1 MTSGLG
7 LAIVIIA
14 LAPVPGQ
21 PRLAVMPL
29 ALDPGLSVVV
39 QEGRCRAFAEAL
51 SAQMAAARDPRV
63 AVCVRS
69 AEV

>member
-1 MTSGLG
+1 MNGLG
-7 LAIVIIA
+7 LAIVIVA
-14 LAPVPGQ
+14 LAPAPGQ

-29 ALDPGLSVVV
+29 ALDGSLSVAA

-51 SAQMAAARDPRV
+51 SRQMAAARDPRV

-69 AEV
+69 AEA

>member
-1 MTSGLG
+1 MTGGLG
-7 LAIVIIA
+7 LAIVIVA
-14 LAPVPGQ
+14 LAPAPGQ

-29 ALDPGLSVVV
+29 ALDPGMSVMA
-39 QEGRCRAFAEAL
+39 QEERCRVFAEAL

-69 AEV
+69 AEI